1 MARAYLQIIFPLSI
15 ISLLFKKKQERMPF
29 PSGLVKLF
37 CFLFIS
43 ASSFSQSKTNQF
55 LTPSDSLNTSRKT
68 SIFIAEGALLGT
80 TLIGLNQIWY
90 KDYEKSKFHF
100 INDNDQWLQMDK
112 LGHIYSSYHI
122 GRIGAEALQ
131 WSGASKKEQLI
142 YGSTIG
148 LGFLTVVEVFDGYS
162 SEWGASSGDILANV
176 SGTAL
181 YVSQEL
187 LWNEQRIT
195 PKFSYH
201 KTNFPSL
208 RPNTLGENS
217 LDQILKDYNGQ
228 NYWLSFNIHSFT
240 KLEFVPKWLNLAV
253 GYGGSGMLFGNKKT
267 ALENGYIQGEYRQFY
282 LSFDV
287 DLTKIKTNSHFLK
300 TVFSV
305 FNTLKIP
312 APTLQ
317 LNSNKDF
324 RAYFLYF

>member
-1 MARAYLQIIFPLSI
+1 MTNFYNSTIFWLSTFLLKNHDFLLQLRKFK
-15 ISLLFKKKQERMPF
+15 SLLF
-29 PSGLVKLF
+29 LL
-37 CFLFIS
+37 IS
-43 ASSFSQSKTNQF
+43 VGCFSQSKTNQF
-55 LTPSDSLNTSRKT
+55 LTPSDTLNTSRKT
-68 SIFIAEGALLGT
+68 SVFITEGAVLGA

-112 LGHIYSSYHI
+112 LGHLYSSYHL
-122 GRIGAEALQ
+122 GRVGAEALQ

-148 LGFLTVVEVFDGYS
+148 LGFLTVVEVFDGFS
-162 SEWGASSGDILANV
+162 SEWGASSGDIIANV

-201 KTNFPSL
+201 KTDFPSL
-208 RPNTLGENS
+208 RPNTLGDTS
-217 LDQILKDYNGQ
+217 LEQILKDYNGQ
-228 NYWLSFNIHSFT
+228 NYWLSFNIYSFT
-240 KLEFVPKWLNLAV
+240 KLEFVPKWLNFAV
-253 GYGGSGMLFGNKKT
+253 GHGGSGMLFGTKSD
-267 ALENGYIQGEYRQFY
+267 ALENGYIQNEYRQFY
-282 LSFDV
+282 LSLDV
-287 DLTKIKTNSHFLK
+287 DLTKIKTNSQFLK

-305 FNTLKIP
+305 FNTIKIP

-317 LNSNKDF
+317 LNSNKEV
-324 RAYFLYF
+324 RAYGFFF